1 MSQIAVIGAGFAG
14 LTAAIR
20 LHRAGY
26 DVTVFE
32 ARDRVGGRVWSQEIP
47 TPAGPRIIERGAE
60 FVLDNYDAMR
70 ALIDDAGLSLVETGM
85 SYYVR
90 EPGDV
95 PGVTAA
101 DIVVAGQEAGRVL
114 DAMDDSATA
123 EEVLQKLNADESL
136 VDSLRARI
144 EISTAVSSTEV
155 TAAALRQVAS
165 FEPRTSW
172 RVGGGNQSLA
182 NALASELGASVRL
195 GTPVRRIESQ
205 TSGGAIVTTDDG
217 ESTLFDAAI
226 IAVPIGVLRDRSA
239 IDTPTNAQRERALAG
254 VVQGHAVKLHAPLAD
269 AADTSAVMSVGGR
282 YWTWTAVDASGKVAP
297 VLNSFMGSRA
307 AIDASGVAD
316 DAQTWLESVRRLRP
330 DLAVSDEAMA
340 TVWARDRF
348 AQGAYSAHAPG
359 FSAEDAH
366 HLEAPIGDVHFAG
379 EYTEAMYTGLMEGA
393 IRSGQRAADRVLAT
407 VPLAEAVTR

>member
-14 LTAAIR
+14 LAAAVR

-47 TPAGPRIIERGAE
+47 TPAGPRVIERGAE

-70 ALIDDAGLSLVETGM
+70 ALIEDAGLSLVETGM

-101 DIVVAGQEAGRVL
+101 DIVEAGQEAGRVL

-123 EEVLQKLNADESL
+123 EDVLQKLSADEAL
-136 VDSLRARI
+136 VDALRARI

-182 NALASELGASVRL
+182 KALASELSAAVRL
-195 GTPVRRIESQ
+195 GAPVRRVESQ

-226 IAVPIGVLRDRSA
+226 VAVPIGVLRDRSA
-239 IDTPTNAQRERALAG
+239 IDTPTNGQRERALAG
-254 VVQGHAVKLHAPLAD
+254 VIQGHAVKLHAPLAD

-282 YWTWTAVDASGKVAP
+282 YWTWTAVDASGGVAP

-316 DAQTWLESVRRLRP
+316 DPHAWLESVCRLRP
-330 DLAVSDEAMA
+330 DLAVSGEAMA

-348 AQGAYSAHAPG
+348 AQGAYSAHAPA
-359 FSAEDAH
+359 FSPDDAH
-366 HLEAPIGDVHFAG
+366 RLEAPIGDVHFAG
-379 EYTEAMYTGLMEGA
+379 EYTEATYTGLMEGA

-407 VPLAEAVTR
+407 VPIAEAVSR